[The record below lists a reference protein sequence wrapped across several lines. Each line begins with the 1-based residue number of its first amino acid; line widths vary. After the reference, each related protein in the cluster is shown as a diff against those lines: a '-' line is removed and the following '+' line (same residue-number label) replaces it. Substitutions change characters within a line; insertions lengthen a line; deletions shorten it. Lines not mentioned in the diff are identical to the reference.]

1 MKVKVRTEIG
11 TNIKTEWQVMIMA
24 SLADLIEAYIL
35 SLVEEGG
42 GVVEIQRAFLADRF
56 RCVPSQIT
64 YVLASRFQPER
75 GYIVES
81 KRGGGGYIRVVKIE
95 LEDGLADVI
104 RSIGISLSQDEA
116 YGYLLRL
123 LDDGI
128 IDARTF
134 KMMQAAVSRDT
145 LAIDLP
151 VRDLLRARVFK
162 ALLSAYFSVSEDRE

>member
-1 MKVKVRTEIG
+1 M
-11 TNIKTEWQVMIMA
+11 
-24 SLADLIEAYIL
+24 
-35 SLVEEGG
+35 
-42 GVVEIQRAFLADRF
+42 
-56 RCVPSQIT
+56 
-64 YVLASRFQPER
+64 
-75 GYIVES
+75 
-81 KRGGGGYIRVVKIE
+81 KIE

-134 KMMQAAVSRDT
+134 KMMQAAVSRNT

-151 VRDLLRARVFK
+151 VRDLLRARIFR